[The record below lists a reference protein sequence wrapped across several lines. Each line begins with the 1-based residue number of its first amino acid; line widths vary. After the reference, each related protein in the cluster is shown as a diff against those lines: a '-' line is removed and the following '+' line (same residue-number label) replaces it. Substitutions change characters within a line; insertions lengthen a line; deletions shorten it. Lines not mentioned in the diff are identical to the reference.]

1 MRQLLLGALV
11 VAVAATGPAMAQF
24 VGPDAATAGMS
35 AAEAGT
41 ARPGTY
47 VTLDGSIVARLREDY
62 YIFRDGSGD
71 IRVEIEA
78 GVFQNRPVS
87 LKTRVRLRGEIDTG
101 WNGVYVWVETLEIL
115 P

>member
-1 MRQLLLGALV
+1 MRQILFGAVFL
-11 VAVAATGPAMAQF
+11 AVAATGPAMAQF
-24 VGPDAATAGMS
+24 IGPEAATAGLS
-35 AAEAGT
+35 VAEAGT

-47 VTLDGSIVARLREDY
+47 VTLDGNIVARLRENY
-62 YIFRDGSGD
+62 YTFQDATGA

-78 GVFQNRPVS
+78 GVFQNRPVGPE
-87 LKTRVRLRGEIDTG
+87 TRVRLRGEVDTG